1 MLFTI
6 GAVASEGGIGIEASN
21 KISSSSSVSQ
31 SLSDEE
37 QDEALDLG
45 TYARSPISLQSESES
60 SSSLL
65 DDGNVNR
72 LFMDEDDCCPSI
84 LMSTSF
90 SPAVALCLP
99 DAVGSNWEG

>member
-1 MLFTI
+1 MVLNRKIASLILRLHLLFTI

-21 KISSSSSVSQ
+21 KISSSPSVSQ

-37 QDEALDLG
+37 QDELLDLG
-45 TYARSPISLQSESES
+45 ACARSPISLKSESES

-72 LFMDEDDCCPSI
+72 LFMDVDGC
-84 LMSTSF
+84 
-90 SPAVALCLP
+90 
-99 DAVGSNWEG
+99 